1 VQVSFGEV
9 AYFTDAVPPWIGFG
23 LRGGW
28 GKNFGLH
35 RIGAAAAVVIEGDIG
50 VHTLLA
56 FEPTVNWDFVSAK
69 GLLLGAGAGPSFV
82 YTTSNATVIAES
94 ESHVAPMAIARIGWS
109 QTWSRVGRR
118 LFLFLEP
125 KVRYTDGQ
133 FVPVVALAVGS
144 GAGR

>member
-1 VQVSFGEV
+1 
-9 AYFTDAVPPWIGFG
+9 
-23 LRGGW
+23 
-28 GKNFGLH
+28 
-35 RIGAAAAVVIEGDIG
+35 
-50 VHTLLA
+50 
-56 FEPTVNWDFVSAK
+56 
-69 GLLLGAGAGPSFV
+69 
-82 YTTSNATVIAES
+82 
-94 ESHVAPMAIARIGWS
+94 MAIARIGWS